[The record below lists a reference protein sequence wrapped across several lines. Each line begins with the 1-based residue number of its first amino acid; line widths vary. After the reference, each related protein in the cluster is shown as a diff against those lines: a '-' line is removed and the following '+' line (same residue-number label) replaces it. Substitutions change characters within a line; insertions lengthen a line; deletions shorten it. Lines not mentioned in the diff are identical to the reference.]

1 MKVTDRIGGESRTG
15 IALAGIAACVSGVAV
30 FVNGYGVR
38 RWPDAT
44 AYTTAKNLVAAAVLV
59 ATLLIVHG
67 ARTRAAPSEGVHRVP
82 LAGAVAIAVVGGS
95 VPFVLFFEGLA
106 RASSADAAFIHKLL
120 VVFVA
125 LLAGPFLH
133 ERIGPLQV
141 GALALLVGGQA
152 ALTGGVPDLG
162 AGTGETMILGATVLW
177 SVEVVVAKRLL
188 VDTPGLPLATVRLGG
203 GVALLLAW
211 LAVRGE
217 IGELTSATARAWA
230 WAAATGVILAAYA
243 LTWYSAL
250 ARARAVDVTAV
261 LVVGALVTAALDTG
275 VRGLPAPDAL
285 AVALLVA
292 GGALAVVAAS
302 RRHRPSPA
310 QAT

>member
-1 MKVTDRIGGESRTG
+1 MKVTDRTGGGSRTG
-15 IALAGIAACVSGVAV
+15 IALAGFAACVSGVAV

-59 ATLLIVHG
+59 ATLAIVSA
-67 ARTRAAPSEGVHRVP
+67 ARTRVAPSDRARRVP

-106 RASSADAAFIHKLL
+106 RASSADAAFVHKLL

-125 LLAGPFLH
+125 VLAGPFLH
-133 ERIGPLQV
+133 ERVGPLQV

-162 AGTGETMILGATVLW
+162 AGTGETMILAATVLW
-177 SVEVVVAKRLL
+177 SVEVIVAKRLL
-188 VDTPGLPLATVRLGG
+188 VGVRPLPLAAVRLGG
-203 GVALLLAW
+203 GVVLLLAW

-217 IGELTSATARAWA
+217 LGPLTSATAPAWA

-261 LVVGALVTAALDTG
+261 LVVGALVTAALETG
-275 VRGLPAPDAL
+275 VRGLPAPEPL
-285 AVALLVA
+285 AVVLLVA
-292 GGALAVVAAS
+292 GTVVAAVGALAGRRPGRVAVA
-302 RRHRPSPA
+302 
-310 QAT
+310 